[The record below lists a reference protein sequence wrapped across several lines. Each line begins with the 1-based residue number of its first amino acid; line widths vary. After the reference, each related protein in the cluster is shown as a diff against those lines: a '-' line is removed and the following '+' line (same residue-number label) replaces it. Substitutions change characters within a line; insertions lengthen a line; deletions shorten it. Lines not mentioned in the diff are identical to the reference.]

1 VLIEANT
8 FKKDALKQCKIERER
23 ERVVGKRVLRV

>member
-8 FKKDALKQCKIERER
+8 FKKDALKQCKVERER
-23 ERVVGKRVLRV
+23 ERERESLASGF